1 MSTRMQLRRCSRV
14 VRTSRRC
21 PCARGVMRA
30 VCGRAAAA
38 AAAAVLAS
46 APGAPPSDQN
56 VQRVSVL
63 LSGSAPIAPAAAA
76 IVPIPAAVADGLS
89 SCAVITFDSC

>member
-1 MSTRMQLRRCSRV
+1 MQLRRCSRA